1 MAITITKNQ
10 KFFDELA
17 SFNPKLAR
25 ILDEEHGWTDKLVH
39 RSHDASILQPQGRRE
54 STQKVSNQ
62 DPIAGVVPSK
72 MGRN

>member
-25 ILDEEHGWTDKLVH
+25 ILDEEHGWTDKLVY
-39 RSHDASILQPQGRRE
+39 RSTDASISQSKGRRKGTE
-54 STQKVSNQ
+54 ATGDA
-62 DPIAGVVPSK
+62 DPIEGLVPNK
-72 MGRN
+72 VGRD

>member
-25 ILDEEHGWTDKLVH
+25 ILDEEHGWTDKLVY
-39 RSHDASILQPQGRRE
+39 RSTDASISQSPRRRE
-54 STQKVSNQ
+54 GPQEVATE
-62 DPIAGVVPSK
+62 DPLVGVVPSN

>member
-39 RSHDASILQPQGRRE
+39 RSTDASISQPQRRRE
-54 STQKVSNQ
+54 ATQKIRKDDSDQEVAS
-62 DPIAGVVPSK
+62 SE

>member
-39 RSHDASILQPQGRRE
+39 RSTDASISQSTRRPE
-54 STQKVSNQ
+54 STQKISNE

-72 MGRN
+72 VGRN

>member
-39 RSHDASILQPQGRRE
+39 RSTDASISQPGRRQE
-54 STQKVSNQ
+54 GTAKAGNNQQDQAVASSNM
-62 DPIAGVVPSK
+62 D
-72 MGRN
+72 RN